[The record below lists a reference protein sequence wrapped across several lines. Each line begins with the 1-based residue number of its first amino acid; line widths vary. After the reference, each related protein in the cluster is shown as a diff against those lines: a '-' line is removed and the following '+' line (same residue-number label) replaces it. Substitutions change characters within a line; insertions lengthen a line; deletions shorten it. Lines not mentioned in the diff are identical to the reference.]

1 MKRRNNFLFL
11 KVLGKTVCYE
21 IKQIFPFD
29 AVRKIMSVVVKSEQ
43 GDYIIFTKGAD
54 TSMINR
60 LNSTPNQKQKI
71 QKRADKM
78 ALNNGCRTMVMAMRY
93 CDNEMMKKLEYW

>member
-1 MKRRNNFLFL
+1 MKRQNNLVFL
-11 KVLGKTVCYE
+11 KVLGKNICYE

-29 AVRKIMSVVVKSEQ
+29 AVRKIMSVVVKSEE
-43 GDYIIFTKGAD
+43 GEYIIFTKGAD

-60 LNSTPNQKQKI
+60 MNSTLVQKQKI

-78 ALNNGCRTMVMAMRY
+78 ALNNGCRTMVMAMRH
-93 CDNEMMKKLEYW
+93 CDNNMI